1 MSRTVKISLAVVFVF
16 CLALTVVFVVSRAG
30 DSEQAAAQASMTVRD
45 DSPRL
50 STPTESKA
58 TFVEFLDFECEGCG
72 AAYPAVEQLR
82 QTYGDQVT
90 FVVRYF
96 PLPGHF
102 NADRAARAVAAAAE
116 QGQFEPMYRK
126 MFDTQRSWGE
136 QRVPLDDLFFSYA
149 QELGLDMDRFAAD
162 YNSQATR
169 ELIDRDVAD
178 GKALGVTGTPTFFI
192 NDELIK
198 PESYDDLS
206 SALESAVRQ

>member
-136 QRVPLDDLFFSYA
+136 QKVPLDDLFFSYA
-149 QELGLDMDRFAAD
+149 QVLGLDMERFAAAYD
-162 YNSQATR
+162 SQATR

-198 PESYDDLS
+198 PEGYDDLS
-206 SALESAVRQ
+206 SALESAIRQ

>member
-1 MSRTVKISLAVVFVF
+1 M
-16 CLALTVVFVVSRAG
+16 
-30 DSEQAAAQASMTVRD
+30 
-45 DSPRL
+45 
-50 STPTESKA
+50 
-58 TFVEFLDFECEGCG
+58 EFLDFECEGCG

-149 QELGLDMDRFAAD
+149 QELGLDRIDSPPTTTRRPPA
-162 YNSQATR
+162 NSSTAMSLTAKRWVSPVHQ
-169 ELIDRDVAD
+169 
-178 GKALGVTGTPTFFI
+178 P
-192 NDELIK
+192 
-198 PESYDDLS
+198 S
-206 SALESAVRQ
+206 SSTMN

>member
-16 CLALTVVFVVSRAG
+16 CLALTVVFVVSRAA

-136 QRVPLDDLFFSYA
+136 QKVPLDDLFFSYA
-149 QELGLDMDRFAAD
+149 QVLGLDMERFAAAYD
-162 YNSQATR
+162 SQATR

-198 PESYDDLS
+198 PEGYDDLS
-206 SALESAVRQ
+206 SALESAIRQ

>member
-1 MSRTVKISLAVVFVF
+1 MSRNVRMSLAAVFVF

-30 DSEQAAAQASMTVRD
+30 ESEQSGDQASMTARP

-50 STPTESKA
+50 SAPAESKA

-149 QELGLDMDRFAAD
+149 RELGLNMERFAAAYD
-162 YNSQATR
+162 SQATR

-192 NDELIK
+192 NDERIK
-198 PESYDDLS
+198 PEGYDDLS
-206 SALESAVRQ
+206 SALESAIRQ

>member
-16 CLALTVVFVVSRAG
+16 CLALTVVFVVSRAA

-136 QRVPLDDLFFSYA
+136 QL
-149 QELGLDMDRFAAD
+149 
-162 YNSQATR
+162 T
-169 ELIDRDVAD
+169 LI
-178 GKALGVTGTPTFFI
+178 PI
-192 NDELIK
+192 
-198 PESYDDLS
+198 
-206 SALESAVRQ
+206 